1 MNLEEGKL
9 KFIETWGGLAGSW
22 GVTKTMAQIHAL
34 LLISTKPLCAD
45 QVISELGISRG
56 NANMNLRELID
67 WELIVKTSREGDR
80 KEYFEAE
87 KDIWEV
93 FRKIAVQRKKRELE
107 PVVIALD
114 ELASVEA
121 GCQESDAFCKM
132 VKDLKLISCRADKI
146 LEQITKKESSW
157 LVNGLV
163 RLTN

>member
-45 QVISELGISRG
+45 EVITELDISRG
-56 NANMNLRELID
+56 NANMNLRELIE
-67 WELIVKTSREGDR
+67 WELVTKISREGDR

-114 ELASVEA
+114 ELANVKA

-132 VKDLKLISCRADKI
+132 VKDLKLISCRADKV

-163 RLTN
+163 RLTK

>member
-9 KFIETWGGLAGSW
+9 KFIETWGSLAGSW

-45 QVISELGISRG
+45 QVIEELGISRG
-56 NANMNLRELID
+56 NANMNIRELIE
-67 WELIVKTSREGDR
+67 WGLVSKVGRENDR

-93 FRKIAVQRKKRELE
+93 FRMIAVQRKKRELQ

-114 ELASVEA
+114 ELAKVEA
-121 GCQESDAFCKM
+121 GCNESEAFCKM
-132 VKDLKLISCRADKI
+132 VKDLKLISCRADAV
-146 LEQITKKESSW
+146 LEQITKKESAW
-157 LVNGLV
+157 LLNGIV
-163 RLTN
+163 RMTK